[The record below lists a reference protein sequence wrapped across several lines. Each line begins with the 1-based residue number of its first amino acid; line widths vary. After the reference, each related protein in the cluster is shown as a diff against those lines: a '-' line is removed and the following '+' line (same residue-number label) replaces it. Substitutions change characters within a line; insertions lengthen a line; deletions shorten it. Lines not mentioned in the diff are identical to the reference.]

1 MTMYSLLYLFVKV
14 EPAKYVNTKIGFK
27 LTVQED
33 GLRGLARGWAP
44 TFVGYSLQGM
54 CKFGFYEVFK
64 ILYWNALGEASPH
77 IQQHTLWTALN
88 VGVHFLVNASGSLGE
103 WELTIFS
110 GGSVCAGECILVA
123 DLAVLGGICQC

>member
-1 MTMYSLLYLFVKV
+1 MRSCTHTHTHTHTNYIYVYMTMYSLLYLFVKV

-88 VGVHFLVNASGSLGE
+88 VGVHF
-103 WELTIFS
+103 
-110 GGSVCAGECILVA
+110 
-123 DLAVLGGICQC
+123 